1 MRPEAAKNTTNT
13 STITATYFQLLS
25 ILTLKLRSA
34 AAAAGGCYRLAN
46 VLHHQH
52 LSESVHYRMQWA
64 LYHSCPT
71 YYFISCHPARYT
83 LDLAA
88 RSLLLLLCCPLTDI
102 HCSIFISR
110 WLMLAA
116 IPILRCSLLAY
127 PRSLL
132 TDYCSL
138 SLLAADF
145 SLLAGLYSL
154 HAAHCHTYAKSA
166 KKKGSANP
174 STQNS

>member
-1 MRPEAAKNTTNT
+1 M
-13 STITATYFQLLS
+13 
-25 ILTLKLRSA
+25 
-34 AAAAGGCYRLAN
+34 
-46 VLHHQH
+46 
-52 LSESVHYRMQWA
+52 
-64 LYHSCPT
+64 
-71 YYFISCHPARYT
+71 
-83 LDLAA
+83 DLAA

-102 HCSIFISR
+102 YCSIFISR

-166 KKKGSANP
+166 KKKGRPTRQLKILKNSKTKKSTQCRQRKKNKVSFNKKSLSFKKEKVGRLSANFKKSKKMVCKKTSWP
-174 STQNS
+174 KVGHNHLGDFRVCVLIALLATRM

>member
-1 MRPEAAKNTTNT
+1 
-13 STITATYFQLLS
+13 
-25 ILTLKLRSA
+25 
-34 AAAAGGCYRLAN
+34 
-46 VLHHQH
+46 
-52 LSESVHYRMQWA
+52 
-64 LYHSCPT
+64 
-71 YYFISCHPARYT
+71 
-83 LDLAA
+83 
-88 RSLLLLLCCPLTDI
+88 
-102 HCSIFISR
+102 
-110 WLMLAA
+110 MLAA

-166 KKKGSANP
+166 KKKRVGQLVSSKFVKIRKQKSRPNVG
-174 STQNS
+174 NEKKKGIL